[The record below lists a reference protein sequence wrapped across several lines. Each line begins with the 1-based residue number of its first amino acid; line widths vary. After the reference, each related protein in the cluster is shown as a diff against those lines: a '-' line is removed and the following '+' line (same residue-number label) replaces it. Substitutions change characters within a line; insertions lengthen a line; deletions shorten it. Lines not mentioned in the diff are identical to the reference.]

1 MYVRKRM
8 DYFNIMDFDVFIST
22 LSYLGT
28 LSFAISGFITAS
40 KKQLDLFGAFVIAFV
55 TGLGGGTL
63 RDLLLNTKVGWLSE
77 PTNVYI
83 VIAAVILAYLFKQQ
97 FVRLRKTMFLFDT
110 IGISLF
116 TISGLQVA
124 QQYELNNLYLVLFGV
139 ITATFGGAIRD
150 ILCDEIPLIF
160 RREIYATA
168 CILGAVS
175 YLGFEALGFGL
186 VLKTTL
192 ACSIIILIRTLAV
205 LKNWSIPV
213 VADDSE

>member
-1 MYVRKRM
+1 M
-8 DYFNIMDFDVFIST
+8 DYFNTMDFDVFISA
-22 LSYLGT
+22 LSCLGT

-63 RDLLLNTKVGWLSE
+63 RD
-77 PTNVYI
+77 
-83 VIAAVILAYLFKQQ
+83 F
-97 FVRLRKTMFLFDT
+97 
-110 IGISLF
+110 
-116 TISGLQVA
+116 
-124 QQYELNNLYLVLFGV
+124 
-139 ITATFGGAIRD
+139 
-150 ILCDEIPLIF
+150 LCDEIPLIF
-160 RREIYATA
+160 RREIYATV

-213 VADDSE
+213 VADVSE

>member
-1 MYVRKRM
+1 M

>member
-1 MYVRKRM
+1 MEFYFRKRM
-8 DYFNIMDFDVFIST
+8 DYFNTMDFDVFISA
-22 LSYLGT
+22 LSYLGN

-63 RDLLLNTKVGWLSE
+63 RD
-77 PTNVYI
+77 
-83 VIAAVILAYLFKQQ
+83 F
-97 FVRLRKTMFLFDT
+97 
-110 IGISLF
+110 
-116 TISGLQVA
+116 
-124 QQYELNNLYLVLFGV
+124 
-139 ITATFGGAIRD
+139 
-150 ILCDEIPLIF
+150 LCDEIPLIF

-213 VADDSE
+213 VADVSE

>member
-1 MYVRKRM
+1 
-8 DYFNIMDFDVFIST
+8 
-22 LSYLGT
+22 
-28 LSFAISGFITAS
+28 
-40 KKQLDLFGAFVIAFV
+40 
-55 TGLGGGTL
+55 
-63 RDLLLNTKVGWLSE
+63 
-77 PTNVYI
+77 
-83 VIAAVILAYLFKQQ
+83 
-97 FVRLRKTMFLFDT
+97 MFLFDT
-110 IGISLF
+110 IGIALF

-124 QQYELNNLYLVLFGV
+124 QQYELNSLYLVLFGV

-186 VLKTTL
+186 ILKTVL
-192 ACSIIILIRTLAV
+192 SCSIIILVRTLAV

>member
-1 MYVRKRM
+1 MN
-8 DYFNIMDFDVFIST
+8 YFNTMDFNVFISV

-28 LSFAISGFITAS
+28 LSFAISGFITVS

-55 TGLGGGTL
+55 TGLGGWTL
-63 RDLLLNTKVGWLSE
+63 RD
-77 PTNVYI
+77 
-83 VIAAVILAYLFKQQ
+83 F
-97 FVRLRKTMFLFDT
+97 
-110 IGISLF
+110 
-116 TISGLQVA
+116 
-124 QQYELNNLYLVLFGV
+124 
-139 ITATFGGAIRD
+139 
-150 ILCDEIPLIF
+150 LCDEIRLIF

-175 YLGFEALGFGL
+175 YLRFEALGFGL

-213 VADDSE
+213 VA

>member
-1 MYVRKRM
+1 M
-8 DYFNIMDFDVFIST
+8 DYFNTMDFDVFISA

-63 RDLLLNTKVGWLSE
+63 RD
-77 PTNVYI
+77 
-83 VIAAVILAYLFKQQ
+83 F
-97 FVRLRKTMFLFDT
+97 
-110 IGISLF
+110 
-116 TISGLQVA
+116 
-124 QQYELNNLYLVLFGV
+124 
-139 ITATFGGAIRD
+139 
-150 ILCDEIPLIF
+150 LCDEIPLIF
-160 RREIYATA
+160 RRKIYATA
-168 CILGAVS
+168 CMLGAVS

>member
-1 MYVRKRM
+1 M
-8 DYFNIMDFDVFIST
+8 
-22 LSYLGT
+22 
-28 LSFAISGFITAS
+28 
-40 KKQLDLFGAFVIAFV
+40 IAFV

-83 VIAAVILAYLFKQQ
+83 VIAAVILAYLFKKQ
-97 FVRLRKTMFLFDT
+97 FVRLLKTMFLFDT

>member
-1 MYVRKRM
+1 MEFYFRKRM
-8 DYFNIMDFDVFIST
+8 DYFNTMDFDVFISA

-63 RDLLLNTKVGWLSE
+63 RD
-77 PTNVYI
+77 
-83 VIAAVILAYLFKQQ
+83 F
-97 FVRLRKTMFLFDT
+97 
-110 IGISLF
+110 
-116 TISGLQVA
+116 
-124 QQYELNNLYLVLFGV
+124 
-139 ITATFGGAIRD
+139 
-150 ILCDEIPLIF
+150 LCDEIPLTF
-160 RREIYATA
+160 REIYATA

>member
-1 MYVRKRM
+1 MN
-8 DYFNIMDFDVFIST
+8 FMDFNLFI
-22 LSYLGT
+22 LGLGYLGT
-28 LSFAISGFITAS
+28 FSFAISGFITAS
-40 KKQLDLFGAFVIAFV
+40 KKKLDLFGAFVIAFV

-63 RDLLLNTKVGWLSE
+63 RNLLLNTRVAWLSE
-77 PTNVYI
+77 PTNVYL
-83 VIAAVILAYLFKQQ
+83 VIGAVILAYFFKKQ
-97 FVRLRKTMFLFDT
+97 FVRLRKTLFLFDT
-110 IGISLF
+110 IGIAVF
-116 TISGLQVA
+116 TIGGLQVA
-124 QQYELNNLYLVLFGV
+124 QQYNLNSLFLVLFGV
-139 ITATFGGAIRD
+139 ITVTFGGAIRD

-186 VLKTTL
+186 ILKTVL
-192 ACSIIILIRTLAV
+192 SCSIIILVRTLAV

>member
-1 MYVRKRM
+1 M
-8 DYFNIMDFDVFIST
+8 DYFNTMDFDVFISA

-63 RDLLLNTKVGWLSE
+63 RD
-77 PTNVYI
+77 
-83 VIAAVILAYLFKQQ
+83 F
-97 FVRLRKTMFLFDT
+97 
-110 IGISLF
+110 
-116 TISGLQVA
+116 
-124 QQYELNNLYLVLFGV
+124 
-139 ITATFGGAIRD
+139 
-150 ILCDEIPLIF
+150 LCDEIPLTF
-160 RREIYATA
+160 REIYATA

>member
-1 MYVRKRM
+1 M
-8 DYFNIMDFDVFIST
+8 DYFNTMDFDVFISA
-22 LSYLGT
+22 LRYLGT

-63 RDLLLNTKVGWLSE
+63 RD
-77 PTNVYI
+77 
-83 VIAAVILAYLFKQQ
+83 F
-97 FVRLRKTMFLFDT
+97 
-110 IGISLF
+110 
-116 TISGLQVA
+116 
-124 QQYELNNLYLVLFGV
+124 
-139 ITATFGGAIRD
+139 
-150 ILCDEIPLIF
+150 LCDEIPLIF

-213 VADDSE
+213 VADVSE

>member
-1 MYVRKRM
+1 M
-8 DYFNIMDFDVFIST
+8 DYFNTMDFDVFISA
-22 LSYLGT
+22 LSYLGN

-63 RDLLLNTKVGWLSE
+63 RD
-77 PTNVYI
+77 
-83 VIAAVILAYLFKQQ
+83 F
-97 FVRLRKTMFLFDT
+97 
-110 IGISLF
+110 
-116 TISGLQVA
+116 
-124 QQYELNNLYLVLFGV
+124 
-139 ITATFGGAIRD
+139 
-150 ILCDEIPLIF
+150 LCDEITLIF

-205 LKNWSIPV
+205 LKTWSIPV
-213 VADDSE
+213 VADVSE

>member
-1 MYVRKRM
+1 M
-8 DYFNIMDFDVFIST
+8 DYFNTMDFDVFISA
-22 LSYLGT
+22 LSYLGN

-63 RDLLLNTKVGWLSE
+63 RD
-77 PTNVYI
+77 
-83 VIAAVILAYLFKQQ
+83 F
-97 FVRLRKTMFLFDT
+97 F
-110 IGISLF
+110 
-116 TISGLQVA
+116 
-124 QQYELNNLYLVLFGV
+124 
-139 ITATFGGAIRD
+139 
-150 ILCDEIPLIF
+150 CDEIPLIF

-213 VADDSE
+213 VADVSE

>member
-1 MYVRKRM
+1 MEFYFRKRM
-8 DYFNIMDFDVFIST
+8 DYFNNMDFDVFISV

-63 RDLLLNTKVGWLSE
+63 RD
-77 PTNVYI
+77 
-83 VIAAVILAYLFKQQ
+83 F
-97 FVRLRKTMFLFDT
+97 
-110 IGISLF
+110 
-116 TISGLQVA
+116 
-124 QQYELNNLYLVLFGV
+124 
-139 ITATFGGAIRD
+139 
-150 ILCDEIPLIF
+150 LCDEIPLTF
-160 RREIYATA
+160 REIYATA

>member
-1 MYVRKRM
+1 VG
-8 DYFNIMDFDVFIST
+8 
-22 LSYLGT
+22 LSRHL
-28 LSFAISGFITAS
+28 

-77 PTNVYI
+77 PNNVYI
-83 VIAAVILAYLFKQQ
+83 VIAAVILVYLFKKQ

-110 IGISLF
+110 IGIALF

-186 VLKTTL
+186 ILKTTL
-192 ACSIIILIRTLAV
+192 ACSIIILIRTLTV